1 MTDENTYMTVS
12 VVAEILQVS
21 KTQVYRMMHDG
32 VIPHIKISPRGYRI
46 LREPFILWLKGG
58 LLNEKE

>member
-1 MTDENTYMTVS
+1 MTDENIYMTVGD
-12 VVAEILQVS
+12 AAKILQVS

-58 LLNEKE
+58 LIE

>member
-1 MTDENTYMTVS
+1 MTNENAYMTV
-12 VVAEILQVS
+12 ADAAKILKVS
-21 KTQVYRMMHDG
+21 KVQVYRMMHDG

-58 LLNEKE
+58 LIE